1 MLECLPRASVWWCVC
16 APSFPSSLPSL
27 HARTPSVYLC
37 LYMSQYVSISLSFL
51 SSLPPLL
58 ARAPCVSCVDGP
70 YGISLWALWDD
81 SSSHVCMYICMYVCV
96 CICIYVCL
104 RAVFHT
110 NHQSMNLMR
119 SVYLQLHDIRMC
131 PWTIWYQSMNLLS
144 LLRSVYLEPLISEC
158 V

>member
-70 YGISLWALWDD
+70 YGISLWALWDE
-81 SSSHVCMYICMYVCV
+81 SSSHVCVYVCMCVCVYVSMYVWE
-96 CICIYVCL
+96 
-104 RAVFHT
+104 
-110 NHQSMNLMR
+110 QSSTR
-119 SVYLQLHDIRMC
+119 TIS
-131 PWTIWYQSMNLLS
+131 PWTWWDQSTFNYM
-144 LLRSVYLEPLISEC
+144 ISEC
-158 V
+158 VHEPFDISLWTFWAFWDQSTLSH